1 MHFDELHGLSKP
13 LFWEVTFHDTQ
24 VELADETPCNGIAM
38 QDWPPLFQR
47 HTLESMTCCVPQV
60 QGFSDAFLS
69 RVFLYDTL
77 LDADTLADEPSQLSE
92 VEFFECNDWFHD

>member
-1 MHFDELHGLSKP
+1 
-13 LFWEVTFHDTQ
+13 
-24 VELADETPCNGIAM
+24 M
-38 QDWPPLFQR
+38 QDWPTLFQR
-47 HTLESMTCCVPQV
+47 HTLESMTCCVPQI

-92 VEFFECNDWFHD
+92 VEFFEVETEQLCKALFIADETVLEHLGIA